1 MRAKCL
7 IAALAVAVSLLGT
20 TARSQ
25 QAEQKA
31 MTEKI
36 AAGLRESG
44 QLTDYR
50 VGVKY
55 EDGVVWLVG
64 TVTSK
69 EQLQTAVRLT
79 EQIYGVSQVI
89 HDLKVVGTQP
99 TDKPAPEKRGLVS
112 SLNLGR
118 AAAPKRPSQPSNRL
132 STLKRPTPLAKLV
145 SKKEP
150 RNKKLPEL
158 KQPASQLPA
167 KPAKPTAPLVQ
178 VASSMLEAKRAP
190 SPPGWI
196 TKPTL
201 ESIPSAAQVTKK
213 LPEEK
218 QPRSAVYPV
227 DNRLPADIV
236 YAQQQP
242 AYDMPASMTRGAAY
256 PVDNRLPADIAYAQQ
271 QPAYNMP
278 ASMTRGAA
286 YPIDNRLPAGLAYRQ
301 HQPAYNMPAPMSR
314 GAAYPVDNRLPVGV
328 AYAGQRSANN
338 MPVPMGPMPVPPAR
352 TARRGGPSVP
362 LQPVALQQQGPRRA
376 NHMQAGPCMPPNAAA
391 MGRAGMAAMPMA
403 HVPGGGVRGAS
414 YDQSHMP
421 GYAWPTYAS
430 YPNYA
435 ALTYPRQYSPTAWPY
450 IGPFYPYPQVPLG
463 WRKVALEWDDG
474 WWFLDFNDTATH

>member
-31 MTEKI
+31 MTEKV
-36 AAGLRESG
+36 AAGLKESG
-44 QLTDYR
+44 QLTDYQ

-69 EQLQTAVRLT
+69 EQLKTVVRLT
-79 EQIYGVSQVI
+79 EQMYGVSQVI
-89 HDLKVVGTQP
+89 HDLKVVGVQP
-99 TDKPAPEKRGLVS
+99 IDKPAPGRRGLVS
-112 SLNLGR
+112 SLSLGR
-118 AAAPKRPSQPSNRL
+118 PTAPKRRSQRSSML
-132 STLKRPTPLAKLV
+132 STLKQPTPQLAKLLP
-145 SKKEP
+145 KQEP

-158 KQPASQLPA
+158 KQPDSQLPA
-167 KPAKPTAPLVQ
+167 EPTAPSIQ
-178 VASSMLEAKRAP
+178 VASSMLKAKRPP
-190 SPPGWI
+190 SPPDWI

-201 ESIPSAAQVTKK
+201 EPTPSAAQVTKK

-218 QPRSAVYPV
+218 QPRSAAYPV
-227 DNRLPADIV
+227 DNRLPAGFA
-236 YAQQQP
+236 YSQQQP
-242 AYDMPASMTRGAAY
+242 AYNMPAPMARGAAY
-256 PVDNRLPADIAYAQQ
+256 PVDNRLPAGFAYSQQ

-278 ASMTRGAA
+278 A
-286 YPIDNRLPAGLAYRQ
+286 
-301 HQPAYNMPAPMSR
+301 PMAR
-314 GAAYPVDNRLPVGV
+314 GAAYPVDNRRPVGV
-328 AYAGQRSANN
+328 AYAGQRPANN
-338 MPVPMGPMPVPPAR
+338 MPVPMGSMPVPPAR
-352 TARRGGPSVP
+352 TARRGGPPVP
-362 LQPVALQQQGPRRA
+362 LQPAALQQRGPRHA
-376 NHMQAGPCMPPNAAA
+376 NYMQAAPCMPPNPAA
-391 MGRAGMAAMPMA
+391 MGGAGRAAMPMA

-474 WWFLDFNDTATH
+474 WWFLDFNDAATH

>member
-31 MTEKI
+31 MAEKV
-36 AAGLRESG
+36 AASLKESG

-69 EQLQTAVRLT
+69 EQLKTAVRLI
-79 EQIYGVSQVI
+79 EQMYGVSQVI
-89 HDLKVVGTQP
+89 HDLKVVGAQP
-99 TDKPAPEKRGLVS
+99 ADKPAPQKKGLVG
-112 SLNLGR
+112 SLRLGR
-118 AAAPKRPSQPSNRL
+118 SAAPKRPSQLSSML
-132 STLKRPTPLAKLV
+132 STLNPRLAKLV
-145 SKKEP
+145 PKQEP
-150 RNKKLPEL
+150 WNKKLPKL

-167 KPAKPTAPLVQ
+167 KLPEPTPPSIQ
-178 VASSMLEAKRAP
+178 VASSMLEAKHPP
-190 SPPGWI
+190 SPPDWI

-201 ESIPSAAQVTKK
+201 EPTPSAAQVTKK
-213 LPEEK
+213 LPEEN
-218 QPRSAVYPV
+218 QP
-227 DNRLPADIV
+227 
-236 YAQQQP
+236 
-242 AYDMPASMTRGAAY
+242 RGAAY
-256 PVDNRLPADIAYAQQ
+256 PVDNRLPAGFAYAQQ

-278 ASMTRGAA
+278 A
-286 YPIDNRLPAGLAYRQ
+286 
-301 HQPAYNMPAPMSR
+301 PMAR
-314 GAAYPVDNRLPVGV
+314 GAAYPVDNRLPAGF
-328 AYAGQRSANN
+328 AYAQQRPANN
-338 MPVPMGPMPVPPAR
+338 MPVPMGSMPVQLAR
-352 TARRGGPSVP
+352 TARRGGPPVP
-362 LQPVALQQQGPRRA
+362 LQPAALRQRGPRHA
-376 NHMQAGPCMPPNAAA
+376 NYMQAAPGMPPNPAA
-391 MGRAGMAAMPMA
+391 MGGAGMAAMPMA